1 MASASQPFVSV
12 VTPAYNGEKHLGE
25 CIASILAQTYE
36 NWEYIILNNCSTD
49 RTLEIAESYAEKDK
63 RIRICSNPELLPIIQ
78 NWNHAVRQISTT
90 SKYCK
95 IVHADDKIFP
105 ECVEKMVLVAETNPT
120 VGIVGS
126 YGLKGNKVMSSGMP
140 FPRECIS
147 GRELCRLALP
157 QKVRPFPR
165 PTALLIR
172 SDLIRERD
180 PFYNESNLQADH
192 EVCYE
197 ILRNHDFGFVYQVL
211 TYMRVHN
218 ESVTSSDYAV
228 YGKLHYTNL
237 ALLKKY
243 GPVFLAQEEYE
254 ELLNR
259 KLGLYYHFLAFSL
272 FNRKDKK
279 FWHYQR
285 DSLHDL
291 GYRLEKLKLYQIV
304 FLELLRNP
312 RSTFSK
318 IKGSISS
325 SHKKRITR

>member
-78 NWNHAVRQISTT
+78 NWNHAVRQMSTT

-105 ECVEKMVLVAETNPT
+105 ECVEKMVRVAEAYPS

-126 YGLKGNKVMSSGMP
+126 FGLKGNRVVSDRIPYPKEMIP
-140 FPRECIS
+140 
-147 GRELCRLALP
+147 GRELCRLSLLRR
-157 QKVRPFPR
+157 VRPFPR

-172 SDLIRERD
+172 SDLIRKRD
-180 PFYNESNLQADH
+180 PFYNEVNLQADH

-197 ILRNHDFGFVYQVL
+197 ILRDHDFGFVYQVL
-211 TYMRVHN
+211 CYMRVHE
-218 ESVTSSDYAV
+218 ESVTSSNYDV

-237 ALLKKY
+237 ALLQKY
-243 GPVFLAQEEYE
+243 GPQFLSEEEYE
-254 ELLNR
+254 EVFNLRMNR
-259 KLGLYYHFLAFSL
+259 YNQFLISSL
-272 FNRKDKK
+272 FRRKDKD
-279 FWHYQR
+279 FWQYQ
-285 DSLHDL
+285 HNCFNEL
-291 GYRLEKLKLYQIV
+291 GLKLTKLRLYS
-304 FLELLRNP
+304 LLWREFIRNP
-312 RSTFSK
+312 HRTSSQ
-318 IKGSISS
+318 IKKSIAV
-325 SHKKRITR
+325 SH